1 MKNKTKQRIFL
12 ILAATFILLSGIYGC
27 SILNKHFKE
36 LKGRYSYDKENGVL
50 LKFQSELEFEKEEI
64 LSYSNKKTSALKT
77 EIIDFTLQK
86 RDSKTGEFLDYE
98 VKAAYVIQNDKL
110 LFTEIPLHFPSCD
123 IFTLNN
129 KNAFVAAVD
138 DENAFLVNINDASST
153 KIFDDDNISL
163 FKKNSETKL
172 IYAKIISVSPD
183 GRYIIYTTNRN
194 YIDGDS
200 PDSLDIYS
208 CEVRFGT
215 ETKLMNFDN
224 KEFLF
229 WEKSADSQ
237 NFLFREL
244 REIDNQNSDILSY
257 SITDLTQKIFYKFDS
272 SISNTYKISDEQ
284 YIYVLETSK
293 AEEDSSRNITIHLFD
308 IYSNDKITV
317 NAKQYSTIWDVK
329 VSENKEYIAF
339 SGSYVNIARQAI
351 PEIVTVNLETQTIVA
366 HYEQSENNYVINSF
380 FWLPD
385 NILGVNFQ
393 NTINL
398 HKDLCRLLDIKH
410 K

>member
-12 ILAATFILLSGIYGC
+12 ILAATFILFSGIYGC

-36 LKGRYSYDKENGVL
+36 LKGSYRYDKENGVL

-208 CEVRFGT
+208 CDIRFGT

-229 WEKSADSQ
+229 WEKSEDSQ

-339 SGSYVNIARQAI
+339 SGSYLNIARQAI